1 MWAQQSWQAPELG
14 HHRIGRIDQQV
25 LSLSYFRLKDCDL
38 EHLAKYKNLSML
50 NLSDNFI
57 VNIKSIK
64 TLRVCGKL
72 KDLELAGNEV
82 EKSPN
87 YRGDVFGEYV
97 FALIEDWSLS
107 STWTSWTRVGCLSLT
122 TATRTMS
129 SRTCRMTRMMMSKMR
144 IVKMARYLFWSC

>member
-1 MWAQQSWQAPELG
+1 
-14 HHRIGRIDQQV
+14 
-25 LSLSYFRLKDCDL
+25 
-38 EHLAKYKNLSML
+38 ML

-97 FALIEDWSLS
+97 FALIED
-107 STWTSWTRVGCLSLT
+107 
-122 TATRTMS
+122 
-129 SRTCRMTRMMMSKMR
+129 
-144 IVKMARYLFWSC
+144 

>member
-1 MWAQQSWQAPELG
+1 M
-14 HHRIGRIDQQV
+14 
-25 LSLSYFRLKDCDL
+25 

-82 EKSPN
+82 EKSSN

-97 FALIEDWSLS
+97 FALIED
-107 STWTSWTRVGCLSLT
+107 
-122 TATRTMS
+122 
-129 SRTCRMTRMMMSKMR
+129 
-144 IVKMARYLFWSC
+144 